1 VRKEI
6 IKGLRNMS
14 NEIEDMEL
22 MKSNLMENIKNE
34 RLEIQS
40 FFRADKQKT
49 KDEMEEMLENLKLS
63 NLKMRYARTY
73 KEFSQELNQI
83 EGVKQ

>member
-63 NLKMRYARTY
+63 NLKMRYTRTY
-73 KEFSQELNQI
+73 KEFSQELKEV